1 MEVPLAAVTSLPDSY
16 LIGATVGWYR
26 YGGVRD
32 GEAAL
37 GDPFSHGAW
46 LVLGDS
52 MAVLVDGITG
62 TMTRIRI
69 RNGFPVADTIDLGIR
84 ARPVSDR
91 DMANIEARLREEK
104 PDLPRR
110 LEFDLAEGWSVAT
123 VLLPGQSGEFWLLQ
137 ADESDRQEWV
147 VVRPGAT
154 RKWRVILPEQFV
166 LRAIHDGRLYGV
178 ARDELDVPRVAA
190 FADPRMPS

>member
-1 MEVPLAAVTSLPDSY
+1 MD
-16 LIGATVGWYR
+16 GWHLL
-26 YGGVRD
+26 RD
-32 GEAAL
+32 GCAN
-37 GDPFSHGAW
+37 GPRHRPGAW
-46 LVLGDS
+46 LALGDS

-62 TMTRIRI
+62 TLTRIRI

-91 DMANIEARLREEK
+91 DMANIEARIREEK
-104 PDLPRR
+104 PGLPRR

-137 ADESDRQEWV
+137 ADEGDRQEWV
-147 VVRPGAT
+147 VVKPGST

-190 FADPRMPS
+190 FADPRMRR